1 MAYLEIDEI
10 TSYRKDGKFPILY
23 EYEEIKEAYDY
34 LVRNLD
40 RNITIRNLN
49 SVIDKTFIFMEPT
62 IYETIE
68 TVDRL
73 LTSLG
78 NKKTLN
84 QCLLDKQYY
93 HKEFRF
99 YLSKRSNIRSCYILD
114 ISEILDMLNY
124 IKQNTTSFLEY
135 VLNNKGFNSNMFRE
149 YTTYLVN
156 MVARFLDD

>member
-10 TSYRKDGKFPILY
+10 TSYRKNGKFPILY
-23 EYEEIKEAYDY
+23 EYEEIKKAYDY

-40 RNITIRNLN
+40 RNITVKDLN
-49 SVIDKTFIFMEPT
+49 KVIDKTSVFMEST
-62 IYETIE
+62 IYETVE
-68 TVDRL
+68 TIDGL
-73 LTSLG
+73 LISLG

-84 QCLLDKQYY
+84 QCLVDKQYY
-93 HKEFRF
+93 HKDFRF

-114 ISEILDMLNY
+114 VPEILDMLNY